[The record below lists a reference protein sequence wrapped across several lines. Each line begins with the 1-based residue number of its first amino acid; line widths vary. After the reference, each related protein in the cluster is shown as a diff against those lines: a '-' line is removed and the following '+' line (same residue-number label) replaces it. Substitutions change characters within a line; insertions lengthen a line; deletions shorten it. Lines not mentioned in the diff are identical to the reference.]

1 MSTKSILPD
10 NRTTLEAAL
19 EQTLSDSLLAI
30 DSPYPQLWNPETVS
44 PHMLPYLAHAKG
56 VTDWGAEADEAAR
69 RHTVAHVWPVQRQAG
84 TKQGVED
91 AVDGLGLNAEF
102 IPGYSWGGPAYSF
115 RVDLIGGLRG
125 VPVRRIQQRIEVAK
139 AERDGYSIRAVYR
152 PRQDLFIGGVVHESS
167 CITVNYQPPGQ
178 RVADGVLFVGGVV
191 HESSRITVSYQ
202 PPEQRVRSRA
212 LYRGVVIHAVRRII
226 IS

>member
-10 NRTTLEAAL
+10 NRTTLETAL
-19 EQTLSDSLLAI
+19 ERTLSDSLLGL
-30 DSPYPQLWNPETVS
+30 DCPYPQLWSPQDVP

-69 RHTVAHVWPVQRQAG
+69 RHTVANVWPVQRQAG
-84 TKQGVED
+84 TKQGVEN
-91 AVDGLGLNAEF
+91 AVEGLGLAAEF
-102 IPGYSWGGPAYSF
+102 VPGYSWGGPAYSF

-152 PRQDLFIGGVVHESS
+152 PRQHLYIGGVVHESARV
-167 CITVNYQPPGQ
+167 TVGYQPPAQ
-178 RVADGVLFVGGVV
+178 TVPVRPLYHGV
-191 HESSRITVSYQ
+191 I
-202 PPEQRVRSRA
+202 
-212 LYRGVVIHAVRRII
+212 IHASRYLII
-226 IS
+226 K